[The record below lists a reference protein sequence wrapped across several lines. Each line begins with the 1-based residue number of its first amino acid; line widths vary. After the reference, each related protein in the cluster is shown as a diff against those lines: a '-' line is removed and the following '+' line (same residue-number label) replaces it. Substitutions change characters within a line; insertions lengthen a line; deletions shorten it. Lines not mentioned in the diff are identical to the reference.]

1 MRLFGAAERSG
12 GDSPGCGYRQMF
24 WLVMTVYHYGLI
36 LPSPTGWRGVELRG
50 RVQGGVFR
58 DSLGMHPRWSQAPR
72 LLVVESVC
80 VFGVALSSL
89 FVPFGSDV
97 DRLSSVVLC
106 SLLEQSTALFS
117 VGTQSNTE
125 ICPIMLDNE
134 SRAAPLFAFGRDL
147 GRGMGVEWGEAW
159 KVIGCKLSQRQIT
172 Q

>member
-36 LPSPTGWRGVELRG
+36 LLTPTGWRGVELRG

-58 DSLGMHPRWSQAPR
+58 DGLGMHPRWSQAPR

-89 FVPFGSDV
+89 GS
-97 DRLSSVVLC
+97 LSARMLIGFPVLFL
-106 SLLEQSTALFS
+106 SLLEQSTALFTI
-117 VGTQSNTE
+117 GTQSNTE
-125 ICPIMLDNE
+125 ICPIMLDIE
-134 SRAAPLFAFGRDL
+134 SRVAPLFAFAQDL
-147 GRGMGVEWGEAW
+147 GRGGGWNGGSLEAGRGSDGNL
-159 KVIGCKLSQRQIT
+159 VSGR
-172 Q
+172 

>member
-36 LPSPTGWRGVELRG
+36 LPTPTGRRGVELRG

-89 FVPFGSDV
+89 GS
-97 DRLSSVVLC
+97 LSARMLIGFPVLFL
-106 SLLEQSTALFS
+106 SLLEQFTALFS

-125 ICPIMLDNE
+125 ICPIMLDIE

-147 GRGMGVEWGEAW
+147 GRGMGVEWG
-159 KVIGCKLSQRQIT
+159 KPGRGSDVNLVSGK
-172 Q
+172 